1 MRDFIEESRRAAWL
15 LSRELFQF
23 ASTSIDHFN
32 QSGRKLFLAMLLG
45 GLSHKK
51 RCAFRSQ
58 SQLTEYLVQSDFVS
72 HLQRK
77 NRNFV
82 QQWFRNP
89 LQEIVANNWQ
99 GIESAITNAMRAYS
113 YFNDVN
119 GDFVQTNRTDNDIGW
134 NIFENLSDYIVEEI
148 QQGRCRSF
156 NLGFNQNNWPERL
169 NTFLQAVDG
178 DAAADQNQGIERPYW
193 FTSLTKFACDAQ
205 VWRQENLDW

>member
-1 MRDFIEESRRAAWL
+1 
-15 LSRELFQF
+15 
-23 ASTSIDHFN
+23 
-32 QSGRKLFLAMLLG
+32 MLLG